1 MVGVV
6 SPGLFRQGRLGKP
19 NKKGGMCMTYQWK
32 IPLSVSADVANKEL
46 EAIAQNN
53 GGVIDPQTVVDVSR
67 SEDAPL
73 HNLFEW
79 DDSVAAEKYRVSQ
92 ARFIIRNITVCEDA
106 KPTVRQFVHAVQP
119 GYVTIHTVL
128 KNEEMKAALLDRA
141 VADMAAFRAKYR
153 ALEELYEV
161 VATMEKA
168 ERMIAGNDPERTNP

>member
-1 MVGVV
+1 
-6 SPGLFRQGRLGKP
+6 
-19 NKKGGMCMTYQWK
+19 MTYQWK

-79 DDSVAAEKYRVSQ
+79 DDSLAAEKYRVSQ

-128 KNEEMKAALLDRA
+128 KNEEMKSALLDRA
-141 VADMAAFRAKYR
+141 VADMEAFR

-168 ERMIAGNDPERTNP
+168 ERMIAKNDPERTNPETLAGCR